1 MELGVLVIHGRPL
14 HPQTQ
19 GKEESFNKS
28 WKRECLERLG
38 PLPDLLDVITETE
51 LFRSFYND
59 ERPHFGIGGR
69 VPAEVYSRSP
79 RRYPEAIEE
88 WEYPQETFVRRV
100 SENGSISWHDTPV
113 FVGTGLKGKRIGMV
127 ESKSRPGCVNL
138 VFRGFR
144 IGRLNLTTRTVESL
158 RAYRLEGD
166 PRAKGMQ
173 GR

>member
-1 MELGVLVIHGRPL
+1 M
-14 HPQTQ
+14 
-19 GKEESFNKS
+19 
-28 WKRECLERLG
+28 
-38 PLPDLLDVITETE
+38 ITETE

-88 WEYPQETFVRRV
+88 WEYPKETFVRRV